1 MTLLYISEKY
11 SGENDFIFYP
21 KYTTLPKFLFS
32 PILLNCLSFS
42 LYKTNQSTV
51 YWRFTLSLLN
61 KFSHAIIFNVSQNHQ
76 FLPPHWNSPI
86 SLHIYCH
93 IFHLN
98 KKWVFSLAHI
108 VLERL
113 PHLFIPFPARA
124 YTFLAP
130 IFLIIHS
137 SKPFI
142 PSHQW
147 NHSCHSHQHAPS
159 CLIQMWIQSPLLTWP
174 LSSIWPRWHSPSWS
188 IYLLG
193 HHTLSGVYT
202 YITDHFFIFYL

>member
-1 MTLLYISEKY
+1 MT
-11 SGENDFIFYP
+11 
-21 KYTTLPKFLFS
+21 
-32 PILLNCLSFS
+32 SFS
-42 LYKTNQSTV
+42 TPNTPLYQNSSSLPFYWTV
-51 YWRFTLSLLN
+51 FPSLCIRQTSPLCTGDLPLLLLN

-86 SLHIYCH
+86 SIHICCH
-93 IFHLN
+93 ISHLN
-98 KKWVFSLAHI
+98 RKWVFSLAHI
-108 VLERL
+108 ALERL

-137 SKPFI
+137 SKTFL

-147 NHSCHSHQHAPS
+147 NHSCHSHQHSPS

-174 LSSIWPRWHSPSWS
+174 LSSIRPRWHSPSGNIS
-188 IYLLG
+188 YLLG

-202 YITDHFFIFYL
+202 YITDHFFIF